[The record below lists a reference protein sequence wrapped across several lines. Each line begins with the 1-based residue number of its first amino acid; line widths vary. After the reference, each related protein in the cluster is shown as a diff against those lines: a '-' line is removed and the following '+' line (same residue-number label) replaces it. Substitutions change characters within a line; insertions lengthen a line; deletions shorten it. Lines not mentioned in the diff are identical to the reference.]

1 MCWINNA
8 DILKY
13 DRKFNFQNK
22 PSPSLKSIKIEWLHH
37 LNQSTISTFHI
48 YLTFNSRVQFFP
60 FNLILNTEIN
70 IKHLPEFVN

>member
-37 LNQSTISTFHI
+37 WNQSTISTFHI
-48 YLTFNSRVQFFP
+48 YLTFNSKVQFFP
-60 FNLILNTEIN
+60 CNLILNTEIN